1 MSNLLKE
8 ALADAK
14 AVKKTALLNAKA
26 VIEETFQPNLQ
37 RMISAKLAEEEGDE
51 EELDIDL
58 NFGGED
64 EVEPEMDAP
73 ETGFGSFEDDGEEE
87 MPPAEEDDAELE
99 ELLREL
105 DGEDDEMSMDE
116 GDGEDDFMVDEMDEF
131 SDDEEDVTMEG
142 DEMPTDDEIYE
153 MIVREMEGED
163 EEVAPE
169 PTMESRKIRNENA
182 KLKKQLR
189 EALVVVSS
197 LKQTINE
204 VNLLNAKLMFN
215 TKVSRQYDLDKKQK
229 TTVLEALDR
238 ASNIREVKLVY
249 STIMESLAKT
259 SKMQKKTG
267 LKEGYASKSTPTIMP
282 KKTEQFNFV
291 PRWQELANI
300 NKK

>member
-58 NFGGED
+58 NFGGE
-64 EVEPEMDAP
+64 EEPEMDAP

-105 DGEDDEMSMDE
+105 DGEEDEFAMEEGCDDEEMSM
-116 GDGEDDFMVDEMDEF
+116 DEMDEF
-131 SDDEEDVTMEG
+131 SDDEEVTMEG

-163 EEVAPE
+163 EEEIAPE

-189 EALVVVSS
+189 EALNVVSS
-197 LKQTINE
+197 LKGTINE

>member
-58 NFGGED
+58 NFGAED
-64 EVEPEMDAP
+64 EMEDAP
-73 ETGFGSFEDDGEEE
+73 ETGFGSFEDEGEEE
-87 MPPAEEDDAELE
+87 MPPAEDDAELE

-105 DGEDDEMSMDE
+105 DGEEDEFAMEE
-116 GDGEDDFMVDEMDEF
+116 GEGEDDFMVDEMDEF
-131 SDDEEDVTMEG
+131 SDDEEVAMEG

-163 EEVAPE
+163 DEEIAPE
-169 PTMESRKIRNENA
+169 PTMESRKIRSENA

-189 EALVVVSS
+189 EALNVVSS
-197 LKQTINE
+197 LKGTINE